1 MNYNDAQEYI
11 NEKNKLGSVPGLDN
25 EIELLKRLDNPQ
37 NRCKCL
43 HIAGTNGKGSIFAF
57 VENILLKM
65 GYKTGRYVSPTIS
78 HYLERF
84 QINQQFMSED
94 RFALYIEEIS
104 QIIKEM
110 ESEGLKSP
118 TAFEIETAVA
128 YKYFADEN
136 VDFALIE
143 CGMGG
148 RLDATNVIDKPL
160 ATVFASI
167 SLDHMQF
174 LGDTVEMI
182 AEEKAG
188 IIKKDCICVS
198 YPQLPEVSDVLRN
211 KCRKVNT
218 QFFEVDMRDVCEE
231 NIDLTGTRFIWKKE
245 EYHIKLLGVHQIYNA
260 STALLLIEKLY
271 EKGYLNLHYD
281 RLCVNRGLEETVWNG
296 RMTVVSQKP
305 LVICDGAHNEQAWK
319 MLALSLNKYFTNK
332 HIIFIMG
339 VLGDKEYEK
348 MIEILLPYM
357 YAVIAITPDNPR
369 ALAKEIIA
377 DKIRCRGVDCMTA
390 QKYEQALEMAY
401 GMVNDNSMIMI
412 CGSLSFLNEYL
423 QKKL

>member
-1 MNYNDAQEYI
+1 M
-11 NEKNKLGSVPGLDN
+11 
-25 EIELLKRLDNPQ
+25 
-37 NRCKCL
+37 
-43 HIAGTNGKGSIFAF
+43 
-57 VENILLKM
+57 
-65 GYKTGRYVSPTIS
+65 
-78 HYLERF
+78 
-84 QINQQFMSED
+84 
-94 RFALYIEEIS
+94 
-104 QIIKEM
+104 
-110 ESEGLKSP
+110 
-118 TAFEIETAVA
+118 
-128 YKYFADEN
+128 
-136 VDFALIE
+136 
-143 CGMGG
+143 
-148 RLDATNVIDKPL
+148 
-160 ATVFASI
+160 
-167 SLDHMQF
+167 
-174 LGDTVEMI
+174 
-182 AEEKAG
+182 
-188 IIKKDCICVS
+188 
-198 YPQLPEVSDVLRN
+198 
-211 KCRKVNT
+211 
-218 QFFEVDMRDVCEE
+218 
-231 NIDLTGTRFIWKKE
+231 
-245 EYHIKLLGVHQIYNA
+245 
-260 STALLLIEKLY
+260 LLIEKLY